1 MGFWQKVKDF
11 GSKVV
16 KGVRK
21 GLDFVR
27 HKIAPVVK
35 KVWTFAKPAINTLV
49 PGGSAF
55 TSAAENIAGKVGS
68 IIGV

>member
-35 KVWTFAKPAINTLV
+35 KVWGPARSIIDSVV
-49 PGGSAF
+49 PGARPI
-55 TSAAENIAGKVGS
+55 TAAIEGVGS
-68 IIGV
+68 KIGSIMGV